1 MIATRTYPL
10 FMRIAAA
17 CLTACGVMAAEY
29 HGTVTTSGVPVP
41 GVTVKATQTDN
52 KVGTTADE
60 RGQFSF
66 AELADGTWM
75 LEVDM
80 PGFARLT
87 REAGVAH
94 DVPAAPGSS
103 PAGARITAGL
113 NAKSK
118 AVPVS
123 VSVPPGKLQPGRY
136 TRQVNVLNPSEQK
149 FAVWRSPIVL
159 LP

>member
-1 MIATRTYPL
+1 
-10 FMRIAAA
+10 
-17 CLTACGVMAAEY
+17 
-29 HGTVTTSGVPVP
+29 VTTS
-41 GVTVKATQTDN
+41 
-52 KVGTTADE
+52 DE

-123 VSVPPGKLQPGRY
+123 FSVPPGKLQPGRY

-149 FAVWRSPIVL
+149 FAVWRPPIML